1 MHNNRVAMVLGIR
14 PDIIRSSIIL
24 KLLNESD
31 QIDLTFIWSG
41 QHYSYNMKDVFFR
54 ELDIKSPDIEL
65 NAKGDNDAE
74 LVGDIIAKLYPV
86 LEKLKPAVVLYL
98 GDTNTVA
105 SCLAAAQLNI
115 PIFHI
120 EGCMRSYDWIMPEE
134 KYRTMIDHL
143 SDVIYA
149 YLPDYRNNGISE
161 GLYPERIVLTGN
173 PIVDVL
179 KKYYMSKRD
188 DNIKKEILHKYD
200 IDEKNF
206 IVMTGHRRENI
217 DKKNPL
223 QNIINLAGSTGSKVL
238 FFAGYR
244 TQRKLKEFG
253 ITLPNNII
261 MYDPVGYRDL
271 LYLMDSSKYVM
282 TDSGT
287 IVEESCILGIPSI
300 QMRYSTERPQV
311 YDVGASVKF
320 DPRQKE
326 YSKIELQESIDKV
339 LKIKRN
345 SWENPFGDGKASG
358 RIVNDIIKR
367 LKNKTSGLSTH
378 DEKWGEKMGNV
389 KSRK

>member
-1 MHNNRVAMVLGIR
+1 MHKIRVAIILGIR
-14 PDIIRSSIIL
+14 PDVIRSSIIL

-54 ELDIKSPDIEL
+54 ELDVKPPDIEL
-65 NAKGDNDAE
+65 NAKGENDAE
-74 LVGDIIAKLYPV
+74 FVGDIIAKLYPV
-86 LEKLKPAVVLYL
+86 LEKLEPVVVLYL

-105 SCLAAAQLNI
+105 GCLAAAQLNI

-161 GLYPERIVLTGN
+161 GLCPKRIVLTGN

-179 KKYYMSKRD
+179 QKYYISKRD
-188 DNIKKEILHKYD
+188 DNIKKEILNKYD
-200 IDEKNF
+200 IDEEYF
-206 IVMTGHRRENI
+206 IVMTSHRRENI
-217 DKKNPL
+217 DKEKPL
-223 QNIINLAGSTGSKVL
+223 QNIINLAGNTGLKVL

-253 ITLPNNII
+253 ITLPYNID
-261 MYDPVGYRDL
+261 MYDPVGYGDL

-287 IVEESCILGIPSI
+287 IVEESCILGVPSI

-311 YDVGASVKF
+311 YDVGASVRF
-320 DPRQKE
+320 NPRLKD
-326 YSKIELQESIDKV
+326 YSKIELQECIDRA

-345 SWENPFGDGKASG
+345 SWENPFGDGKASE
-358 RIVNDIIKR
+358 RIVNDILKR
-367 LKNKTSGLSTH
+367 LKNKKSSLSTH
-378 DEKWGEKMGNV
+378 DDNKRRGKH
-389 KSRK
+389 